1 MSFCLFVNALYEH
14 NVRKTHRSVY
24 IAEIGCYDDCC
35 VSCGWVTGWLTVT
48 TALFH
53 MVDLL
58 WRLLSFRWLS
68 CCNDC
73 SVSYGWLTVTTAL
86 FHMVDLLLRLLSFIW
101 LTYCD
106 DCSISYGWLTVTTA
120 LFHMADLLWR
130 LLCFRLLTYLWRLLS
145 FIWLTYCG
153 DRCVSD
159 CWLTVTTA
167 LFHMVDLLWRLL
179 SFIWLTYCGDRCV
192 SDGWDTMTA
201 TGLRQLWRCTSI
213 ILLSLTGYVMS
224 SFVFRSKLILQR
236 VDIVNQHYSHG
247 YILVHFLCVS
257 DSCVHLACL
266 PYLYTFS
273 WGLILVISHVF
284 ISCVF
289 LTLVYIQ
296 YVRIRLLL
304 FLSEG
309 VGFDTCTYV
318 WFWYMH
324 ISHLYIYCLISV
336 VTRVHF
342 LSPDVRYRTCI
353 SSIDYVSSGWY
364 TSWQGSFVY
373 IDMHTCVLAIIP
385 TCTLPVG
392 CAEFCDILFTSYELS
407 VVIIVHFLWA
417 VRVLRYLTF
426 SVSCVLWCL
435 DIPVSC
441 VSWYFVHFLWA
452 FCCDICTLPVSCTCV
467 ATFDTLCGRC
477 CDGMYV
483 VIFVHFLWTVCC
495 DICTLPVDCMLW
507 YLYISCGLYVVILVH
522 FLRTVCCDICT
533 LPADCTS
540 CGLYVV
546 IFVHLRQTVCCDICT
561 PPADCILWYS
571 YTSCGLCAVVFAPP

>member
-1 MSFCLFVNALYEH
+1 MWLSY
-14 NVRKTHRSVY
+14 
-24 IAEIGCYDDCC
+24 
-35 VSCGWVTGWLTVT
+35 WLTYC
-48 TALFH
+48 
-53 MVDLL
+53 D
-58 WRLLSFRWLS
+58 
-68 CCNDC
+68 DC

-159 CWLTVTTA
+159 
-167 LFHMVDLLWRLL
+167 
-179 SFIWLTYCGDRCV
+179 
-192 SDGWDTMTA
+192 GWDTMTA
-201 TGLRQLWRCTSI
+201 TGLRRLWRCTSI

-257 DSCVHLACL
+257 DS
-266 PYLYTFS
+266 
-273 WGLILVISHVF
+273 WGLILVF

-296 YVRIRLLL
+296 YVRIRLHL

-309 VGFDTCTYV
+309 VGFDTCTHV

-342 LSPDVRYRTCI
+342 LSPDVRYHTCI

-441 VSWYFVHFLWA
+441 VSWYFVHFL
-452 FCCDICTLPVSCTCV
+452 
-467 ATFDTLCGRC
+467 
-477 CDGMYV
+477 
-483 VIFVHFLWTVCC
+483 
-495 DICTLPVDCMLW
+495 
-507 YLYISCGLYVVILVH
+507 
-522 FLRTVCCDICT
+522 
-533 LPADCTS
+533 
-540 CGLYVV
+540 
-546 IFVHLRQTVCCDICT
+546 
-561 PPADCILWYS
+561 
-571 YTSCGLCAVVFAPP
+571 